1 MTSYQVPSDTTCS
14 VDASVLRTQ
23 VPAIESPA
31 LAKAATLLENVR
43 TTPMLRGRF
52 DERKRVLRGLI
63 ETTLAEEGV
72 LPRLA
77 TRMSLQLV
85 LKFAARELGDQTT
98 WRAVGQQLRRET
110 EYLKETVGLVE
121 RQIVVG
127 LPKLSAA
134 QIESF
139 LGDLNSKDPAIAR
152 TILNVALDAAE
163 PLSAGRR
170 YAAEYRRVARQL
182 KAVDPHIARTL
193 ANATFMARVPREKA
207 MDHFKHF
214 ADLFLKFRENV
225 GFARTVAKAAF
236 RAPDPVKAAND
247 FVGTYNA
254 VVSELTSEGVEA
266 DIARTIAGIASL
278 GSDPM
283 PTAHKLLKNFEA
295 VVTLVKR
302 THPWV
307 ARTIALSACR
317 AADPLATAR
326 SYMKN
331 YDDIVQMVGRT
342 DPRRAREIATQAFR
356 SNDPLRWAKRYLRE
370 RQRARAEAPDRCA
383 DRGSSRATD
392 CSARLKDAD
401 DAPLSIAHR
410 SVREHQFT
418 YSVTGR
424 R

>member
-1 MTSYQVPSDTTCS
+1 MASYQVPSDTTCS

-23 VPAIESPA
+23 MPATESPA
-31 LAKAATLLENVR
+31 LAKAATLLENLR
-43 TTPMLRGRF
+43 RTPMLRGRL
-52 DERKRVLRGLI
+52 DERKRILRGLV
-63 ETTLAEEGV
+63 ETTLAEQGV

-77 TRMSLQLV
+77 TRVSLQLV
-85 LKFAARELGDQTT
+85 LKLAARELGDQTT
-98 WRAVGQQLRRET
+98 WRAVGERLQRET
-110 EYLKETVGLVE
+110 EYLKERVGLVE

-139 LGDLNSKDPAIAR
+139 LVELNAKDPAIAR

-170 YAAEYRRVARQL
+170 YGAEYRRVARQL
-182 KAVDPHIARTL
+182 KGVDPQIARTL

-214 ADLFLKFRENV
+214 ADLFVKFREDV

-266 DIARTIAGIASL
+266 DIAKTIAGIASL
-278 GSDPM
+278 GFEPM
-283 PTAHKLLKNFEA
+283 PTAHKLLKNFES
-295 VVTLVKR
+295 VVSLVKG

-317 AADPLATAR
+317 AADPLAMAR
-326 SYMKN
+326 SYVKN
-331 YDDIVQMVGRT
+331 YDDIVQMVSRI
-342 DPRRAREIATQAFR
+342 DPRRAREVAAQAFR
-356 SNDPLRWAKRYLRE
+356 SDNPLRWAKRYLRE
-370 RQRARAEAPDRCA
+370 PRRA
-383 DRGSSRATD
+383 
-392 CSARLKDAD
+392 
-401 DAPLSIAHR
+401 
-410 SVREHQFT
+410 V
-418 YSVTGR
+418 
-424 R
+424 

>member
-1 MTSYQVPSDTTCS
+1 MTTSQVSSDTAHGLVAS
-14 VDASVLRTQ
+14 IPRRRDAVK
-23 VPAIESPA
+23 ESTAP
-31 LAKAATLLENVR
+31 AKAATLLESLR
-43 TTPMLRGRF
+43 RTPMLRGRL
-52 DERKRVLRGLI
+52 DERKRMLRGLI
-63 ETTLAEEGV
+63 ETTLAEQGV

-77 TRMSLQLV
+77 TRISLQLV
-85 LKFAARELGDQTT
+85 LKFAPRELGDQTT
-98 WRAVGQQLRRET
+98 WRAVGEQLHRET

-139 LGDLNSKDPAIAR
+139 LVELNSKNPAIAR

-170 YAAEYRRVARQL
+170 YAAEYRRVAGQL

-214 ADLFLKFRENV
+214 ADLFVKFREDV

-266 DIARTIAGIASL
+266 DIAKTIAGIASL
-278 GSDPM
+278 GFEPM
-283 PTAHKLLKNFEA
+283 PTGHKLLKNFES
-295 VVTLVKR
+295 VVGLVKG

-317 AADPLATAR
+317 AADPLAMAR

-331 YDDIVQMVGRT
+331 YDDIVQMVSRI
-342 DPRRAREIATQAFR
+342 DPRRAREVATQAFR
-356 SNDPLRWAKRYLRE
+356 SDNPLRWAKRYLRE
-370 RQRARAEAPDRCA
+370 LQRA
-383 DRGSSRATD
+383 
-392 CSARLKDAD
+392 
-401 DAPLSIAHR
+401 
-410 SVREHQFT
+410 V
-418 YSVTGR
+418 
-424 R
+424 

>member
-1 MTSYQVPSDTTCS
+1 MTTCQVSSDTAHGLVAS
-14 VDASVLRTQ
+14 IPRRWDAVK
-23 VPAIESPA
+23 ESTA
-31 LAKAATLLENVR
+31 LAKAATLLESLR
-43 TTPMLRGRF
+43 RTPMLRGRL
-52 DERKRVLRGLI
+52 DERKRILRGLI
-63 ETTLAEEGV
+63 ETTLAEQGV

-77 TRMSLQLV
+77 TRISLQLV
-85 LKFAARELGDQTT
+85 LKFAPRELGDQTT
-98 WRAVGQQLRRET
+98 WRAVGEQLHRET

-134 QIESF
+134 QIDSF
-139 LGDLNSKDPAIAR
+139 LVELNSKNPAIAR

-170 YAAEYRRVARQL
+170 YAAQYRRVAGQL

-214 ADLFLKFRENV
+214 ADLFAKFREDV

-266 DIARTIAGIASL
+266 DIAKTIAGIGSL
-278 GSDPM
+278 GFEPM
-283 PTAHKLLKNFEA
+283 PTAHKLLKNFES
-295 VVTLVKR
+295 VVSLVKG

-317 AADPLATAR
+317 AADPLAMAR

-331 YDDIVQMVGRT
+331 YDDIVQMVSRI
-342 DPRRAREIATQAFR
+342 DPRRAREVAAQAFR
-356 SNDPLRWAKRYLRE
+356 SDNPLRWAKRYLRE
-370 RQRARAEAPDRCA
+370 LRRA
-383 DRGSSRATD
+383 
-392 CSARLKDAD
+392 
-401 DAPLSIAHR
+401 
-410 SVREHQFT
+410 V
-418 YSVTGR
+418 
-424 R
+424 

>member
-1 MTSYQVPSDTTCS
+1 MTTDQVSSDTAHGLVAS
-14 VDASVLRTQ
+14 IPRRRDAVKEPT
-23 VPAIESPA
+23 A
-31 LAKAATLLENVR
+31 LAKAATLLER
-43 TTPMLRGRF
+43 LRRTPMLRGRL
-52 DERKRVLRGLI
+52 DERKRMLRGLI
-63 ETTLAEEGV
+63 ETTLAEQGV

-77 TRMSLQLV
+77 TRISLQLV

-98 WRAVGQQLRRET
+98 WRAVGEQLHRET

-139 LGDLNSKDPAIAR
+139 LVELNSKDPAIAR

-170 YAAEYRRVARQL
+170 YAAEYRRVAGQL

-214 ADLFLKFRENV
+214 ADLFVKFRDDV
-225 GFARTVAKAAF
+225 GFARTVARAAF

-247 FVGTYNA
+247 FVGTYTA
-254 VVSELTSEGVEA
+254 VVSELRSEGVEA
-266 DIARTIAGIASL
+266 DIAKTIAGIASL
-278 GSDPM
+278 GFEPM
-283 PTAHKLLKNFEA
+283 PTAHKLLKNFES
-295 VVTLVKR
+295 VVSLVKG

-317 AADPLATAR
+317 AADPLAMAR

-331 YDDIVQMVGRT
+331 YDDIVQMVSRI
-342 DPRRAREIATQAFR
+342 DPRRAREVATQAFR
-356 SNDPLRWAKRYLRE
+356 SDNPLRWAKRYLRE
-370 RQRARAEAPDRCA
+370 LQRA
-383 DRGSSRATD
+383 
-392 CSARLKDAD
+392 
-401 DAPLSIAHR
+401 
-410 SVREHQFT
+410 V
-418 YSVTGR
+418 
-424 R
+424 